1 LGSLDH
7 IILFS
12 ELSGI
17 ASVTADS
24 QRFLVNRSEP
34 SFGQQIYFHQALNTS
49 SSSSRDKTDHIHIS
63 CSNGEI
69 FKVFTKLRL
78 GAMEADRGGSMLSE
92 SLQQQAA
99 LAAESLATMK
109 SKVYLSL
116 IGILSSLILLF
127 A

>member
-1 LGSLDH
+1 
-7 IILFS
+7 
-12 ELSGI
+12 
-17 ASVTADS
+17 
-24 QRFLVNRSEP
+24 
-34 SFGQQIYFHQALNTS
+34 
-49 SSSSRDKTDHIHIS
+49 
-63 CSNGEI
+63 
-69 FKVFTKLRL
+69 
-78 GAMEADRGGSMLSE
+78 MEADRGGSMLSE